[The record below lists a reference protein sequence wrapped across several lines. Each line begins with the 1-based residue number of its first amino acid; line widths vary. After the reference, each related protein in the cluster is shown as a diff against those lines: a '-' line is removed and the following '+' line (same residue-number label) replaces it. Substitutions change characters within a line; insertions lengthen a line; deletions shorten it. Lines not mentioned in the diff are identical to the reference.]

1 MPDVRPDS
9 SATPFRVTIHGL
21 GAPRTFPM
29 QADAAY
35 DNAKRAALWRD
46 EPPFPAD
53 IFDYLDDRDVLA
65 ATIVRVI
72 IALARRA
79 DGTLYW
85 TDDDGHVWGILGHT
99 ITGVEVEDPDAR
111 NRKGRAEIGFAFP
124 AGVSQE
130 GSQSE
135 A

>member
-1 MPDVRPDS
+1 MPDVRPGP

-29 QADAAY
+29 HADAAY

-46 EPPFPAD
+46 EPPFPTD
-53 IFDYLDDRDVLA
+53 ILDYLDDRDVLA
-65 ATIVRVI
+65 GTIVRVI
-72 IALARRA
+72 VALARRA
-79 DGTLYW
+79 DGVLYW
-85 TDDDGHVWGILGHT
+85 TDDDGHLWGILGHT
-99 ITGVEVEDPDAR
+99 ITGVEVEDPEAGDR
-111 NRKGRAEIGFAFP
+111 QGRAKIGFAFP

-130 GSQSE
+130 APESK